1 MNPITKQSSL
11 SDVHSTLDF
20 SDYICI
26 KNLFLHSRIPTNH
39 EDFIEQVE
47 SMYRGLGIPVLYGT
61 LSVLANKSVFFIG
74 GRGIGKTR
82 LINCIPDIE
91 NVETSKWDTFTLGE
105 LDNLCSSYS
114 DTNNS
119 VFPGVCGKNF
129 AFKVED
135 FSTLSEY
142 HRDIF
147 LTVCSKISSD
157 GNYRHVAP
165 ATPNLRFENCKL
177 TMLIAIQPRLYSRL
191 CYGYTQWESMSYDRF
206 TKFMLLNPL
215 REGITIDSPF
225 VPTLPR
231 KIPSIASL
239 PTNINLTKLFT
250 LFKGHVSEG
259 RAYLYARDYAKAM
272 ARFLGEDTVK
282 QEHVDKFHKMF
293 SPYLESFS
301 ELQQR
306 KDLESTVTV
315 SSGHMELL
323 TEIGKHLDGVSKQQ
337 LSKSV
342 MVTVRH
348 IERCASFLLRKE
360 LVREDERKYHL
371 SNDLEQFFHWYKNT
385 FSV

>member
-1 MNPITKQSSL
+1 MTLLRKEPIVDVSTSEEEYVSL
-11 SDVHSTLDF
+11 RYLFPRGRLPLSYVH
-20 SDYICI
+20 
-26 KNLFLHSRIPTNH
+26 
-39 EDFIEQVE
+39 DFIKQVE
-47 SMYRGLGIPVLYGT
+47 SVYRGLGIPALYGT
-61 LSVLANKSVFFIG
+61 LSLLANKSVFFIG

-82 LINCIPDIE
+82 LINCIPDIK

-105 LDNLCSSYS
+105 LDNLCAKYS
-114 DTNNS
+114 DDSNS
-119 VFPGVCGKNF
+119 VFPGLSDKYFV
-129 AFKVED
+129 FKVED

-142 HRDIF
+142 HRTIF

-157 GNYRHVAP
+157 GNYRHVTSI
-165 ATPNLRFENCKL
+165 TPNLNIENCKL
-177 TMLIAIQPRLYSRL
+177 TMLIAIQPRLYSLL
-191 CYGYTQWESMSYDRF
+191 CNRYTQWESMSYDRF

-225 VPTLPR
+225 VPTLPQ
-231 KIPSIASL
+231 KIPSTASL
-239 PTNINLTKLFT
+239 PTNINVNKLFT
-250 LFKGHVSEG
+250 LFNGHVSGG

-306 KDLESTVTV
+306 QDLESTVTV

-323 TEIGKHLDGVSKQQ
+323 TEIGKHLDGVNKQQ
-337 LSKSV
+337 LAESLRVS
-342 MVTVRH
+342 VRH
-348 IERCASFLLRKE
+348 VERGASFLLSKE
-360 LVREDERKYHL
+360 LIREEERKYHL
-371 SNDLEQFFHWYKNT
+371 SNDLEQFFHWYKDT